1 MFVFLDDLRSQDL
14 LKIEAVKA
22 SLREQIGRD
31 PTLAEWA
38 KALDMD
44 VGAFS
49 TRLNEGRHAKDRM
62 IQCNLRLVVSVAKKY
77 QGKGMTV
84 QDLIQV
90 SKIFQ
95 YLFCGMIRN
104 DGRGKIVK

>member
-1 MFVFLDDLRSQDL
+1 M
-14 LKIEAVKA
+14 KMEAVKA

-49 TRLNEGRHAKDRM
+49 IRLNEGRQAKDRM

-90 SKIFQ
+90 STISKVV
-95 YLFCGMIRN
+95 YAA
-104 DGRGKIVK
+104 